1 MWDSMKKTVL
11 SIFIF
16 IFGLCLCCFFL
27 LLPTRAFAVGSYG
40 VNENSVAYTTSNPF
54 YPTYENECTWYCWG
68 RALEKCGIALP
79 IRGNAKD
86 WYNNAL
92 AAGLSADTTPASNSI
107 VVFRGDGTGNSAYG
121 HVAFV
126 EYFDGI
132 TVYISEGNRYDSN
145 LWGRYYED
153 SFSASYP
160 VRNPNNPTW
169 QETVIGYIH
178 LSSNKIQLWSVDS
191 STVYSGTVKFWAK
204 RNDDDSNHYAVF
216 YIDDVPITDHLSA
229 DQDGF
234 FSVDV
239 DTTTYENGAHQLS
252 IHYVNS
258 SSDEWSVCNVNFY
271 NDLYSNII
279 QLWSVDSSTVYSGTV
294 KFWAKRNDDD
304 SNHYAVF
311 YIDDVP
317 ITDHLSADQDG
328 FFSVDVD
335 TTTYE
340 NGAHQLSIHYVN
352 SSSDEWSV
360 CNVNFYNDLSGEPC
374 GENVQWKL
382 QDGILSIWGN
392 GAITSHPWDT
402 DEVQSIII
410 SPGTTSIC
418 DNAFS
423 NCTNLTSVSIPQT
436 VSFIGNRAFS
446 GCENLSELTIPASV
460 SAIKNATFQGCS
472 NLLHVNISE
481 GLTSIESWAFDGCSK
496 LQSVYIPSTMNTIED
511 YVFGGCTSLN
521 TVYISSLD
529 SWKTVSLPTKWGSF
543 WACPHKLIVG
553 NQEVTE
559 IVIPEGTETV
569 SQAYYS
575 HCSSIRRVVLP
586 ETVTTIDVYA
596 FSFCINL
603 ESINMPSGLLSIK
616 SWAFEGCS
624 SLNGINIPD
633 TVTYLG
639 DSVFKGCSNI
649 CTINIPNGLTE
660 IPYEF
665 LCNCIGLNT
674 VTIPASILSIRS
686 GAFYGCEQL
695 EAVELPANLNTIGS
709 YAFRGSGLTT
719 IEIPNN
725 VVKINS
731 LTFANCSQ
739 LSSVTIPSSV
749 TEIEEGAFSYCDNLK
764 ALTIPGSVKEINNC
778 FFCSGLQSVTLSEGT
793 ETIDYSAFRGCRSLT
808 SVTLPRSM
816 LRIKNFAFEQCDEL
830 KDVYYKGTEEDWGEI
845 IIEDDIGSYWY
856 PFKNAAI
863 HFEGEDGYVIDIV
876 LPSSLT
882 SIEDEAFA
890 GIKNVVIYVPRTVHY
905 ISSTAFDSSVVIVC
919 PEDSDAEKIC
929 LSYGLTVI
937 TE

>member
-216 YIDDVPITDHLSA
+216 YIDDVPIT
-229 DQDGF
+229 G
-234 FSVDV
+234 
-239 DTTTYENGAHQLS
+239 
-252 IHYVNS
+252 
-258 SSDEWSVCNVNFY
+258 
-271 NDLYSNII
+271 
-279 QLWSVDSSTVYSGTV
+279 
-294 KFWAKRNDDD
+294 
-304 SNHYAVF
+304 
-311 YIDDVP
+311 
-317 ITDHLSADQDG
+317 HLSADQDG

-764 ALTIPGSVKEINNC
+764 ALTIPGSVKETNNC

>member
-178 LSSNKIQLWSVDS
+178 LSSNK
-191 STVYSGTVKFWAK
+191 
-204 RNDDDSNHYAVF
+204 
-216 YIDDVPITDHLSA
+216 
-229 DQDGF
+229 
-234 FSVDV
+234 
-239 DTTTYENGAHQLS
+239 
-252 IHYVNS
+252 
-258 SSDEWSVCNVNFY
+258 
-271 NDLYSNII
+271 I

-764 ALTIPGSVKEINNC
+764 ALTIPGSVKETNNC